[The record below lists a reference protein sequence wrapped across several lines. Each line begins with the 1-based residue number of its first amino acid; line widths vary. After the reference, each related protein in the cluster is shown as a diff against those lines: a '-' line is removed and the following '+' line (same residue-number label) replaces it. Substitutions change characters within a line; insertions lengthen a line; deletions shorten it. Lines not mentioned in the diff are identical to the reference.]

1 MDIAGFIHAQ
11 GSFNF
16 EKGPQQLVT
25 LGSGLPKGLAAT
37 AAGEG
42 IHDIFGTLLEA
53 GTGAQLSENL
63 GTITGWDVAVSYFGA
78 SDINVFVGYGSP
90 DFDQDKW
97 SETSGLF
104 GFAFEGV
111 DFAYANM
118 QTTLPAVLKAP
129 FLGALD
135 SFYAAKLNAESAAFV
150 GGGEILNV
158 EAKNLELR
166 LNDND
171 TNWFAGTPLQMG
183 RAVIDWA
190 ASFPADDE
198 AGTAAGLGI
207 KTGAYLKSEDEDTS
221 GYTLE
226 DGDLGYYTD
235 SLGQRVNAQGF
246 LLDDLGE
253 RIDQLITLDFGSK
266 LFGLSVEDMRMDIA
280 GFIHAQGSF
289 NFEKG
294 PQQLVTL
301 GTGLPQGL
309 ASTAAGEAVHDIFGT
324 LLEAGTGAQLSENL
338 GTITDWAVA
347 VSYFGASDVDV
358 FVGYGSP
365 DFDADKWSETSGL
378 FGFAFEGVDFAYAN
392 MQTTLPAVLKA
403 PFLGALD
410 GFYAAKLNAQSAA
423 FVGG

>member
-25 LGSGLPKGLAAT
+25 LGTGLPQGLANSALYSQF
-37 AAGEG
+37 AQPV
-42 IHDIFGTLLEA
+42 LNNMLNVS
-53 GTGAQLSENL
+53 TGAQLSENL

-135 SFYAAKLNAESAAFV
+135 GFYAAKLNAQSAAFV

-171 TNWFAGTPLQMG
+171 ANWFPGTPLEMG
-183 RAVIDWA
+183 PAVIDWA

-221 GYTLE
+221 EYAVE
-226 DGDLGYYTD
+226 DEALGYYTD

-246 LLDDLGE
+246 LLDDLGA
-253 RIDQLITLDFGSK
+253 RIDQLITLDFDGNQR
-266 LFGLSVEDMRMDIA
+266 LGVSVEDMRMDIA

-309 ASTAAGEAVHDIFGT
+309 A
-324 LLEAGTGAQLSENL
+324 
-338 GTITDWAVA
+338 
-347 VSYFGASDVDV
+347 
-358 FVGYGSP
+358 
-365 DFDADKWSETSGL
+365 
-378 FGFAFEGVDFAYAN
+378 
-392 MQTTLPAVLKA
+392 
-403 PFLGALD
+403 
-410 GFYAAKLNAQSAA
+410 
-423 FVGG
+423 